1 MRSDQQEAPGEGAGF
16 LCRPGSSH
24 QDIRDQPE
32 RVKHQEG
39 LLLPHQRPEGG
50 RGVYQGTILFQSVRY
65 VFLPFYN
72 YIKVIVLKPVTQ
84 I

>member
-50 RGVYQGTILFQSVRY
+50 
-65 VFLPFYN
+65 
-72 YIKVIVLKPVTQ
+72 
-84 I
+84 